1 MINRKGLK
9 ERRKYKRF
17 QVPTGAFVAL
27 GPHGKILG
35 KVVDISVSGLAFG
48 YINGQGSL
56 KGLSELDMFF
66 MDIGFCLRE
75 VRFKTAWDFEI
86 PNELPVNSE
95 TMRRSGVRFKKLRR
109 SQRSQLKCFIE
120 KHALGQMQA

>member
-9 ERRKYKRF
+9 ERRKHKRF

-48 YINGQGSL
+48 YINGQG
-56 KGLSELDMFF
+56 
-66 MDIGFCLRE
+66 
-75 VRFKTAWDFEI
+75 
-86 PNELPVNSE
+86 
-95 TMRRSGVRFKKLRR
+95 
-109 SQRSQLKCFIE
+109 
-120 KHALGQMQA
+120 